1 MIEEP
6 LQLSIKILD
15 KEYRIACEFHE
26 QDDLKASARLLDN
39 RMRDI
44 RQTGR
49 VIGTDRIAVMAA
61 LNIAYD
67 LIQLQRA
74 RSSPEGDLTR
84 RLQQLQNRVQ
94 SALAG
99 DADDEP
105 TAQQPAHN
113 PPPSNTEPS
122 VTSSLDAPRERV

>member
-1 MIEEP
+1 VIEEP

-26 QDDLKASARLLDN
+26 QDDLKASARLLDG
-39 RMRDI
+39 RMREI

-67 LIQLQRA
+67 LIQVQRA
-74 RSSPEGDLTR
+74 RSGPEGDLTR
-84 RLQQLQNRVQ
+84 RLQQLQDRVNH
-94 SALAG
+94 ALAG
-99 DADDEP
+99 DADDGQADQAESEIP
-105 TAQQPAHN
+105 AQ
-113 PPPSNTEPS
+113 
-122 VTSSLDAPRERV
+122 SSLDAPRERV

>member
-6 LQLSIKILD
+6 LQLTIKILD

-39 RMRDI
+39 RMREI
-44 RQTGR
+44 RQAGR
-49 VIGTDRIAVMAA
+49 VVGTDRIAVMAA

-74 RSSPEGDLTR
+74 CAGTENELNR
-84 RLQQLQNRVQ
+84 RLQQLQERVNQ
-94 SALAG
+94 ALAG
-99 DADDEP
+99 DREELRETQRLNQPEP
-105 TAQQPAHN
+105 QSQSA
-113 PPPSNTEPS
+113 
-122 VTSSLDAPRERV
+122 LDAPREKV

>member
-6 LQLSIKILD
+6 LQLTIKILD

-26 QDDLKASARLLDN
+26 QDDLKASARLLDS
-39 RMRDI
+39 RMREI

-49 VIGTDRIAVMAA
+49 VVGTDRIAIMAA

-74 RSSPEGDLTR
+74 CAGTENELNR
-84 RLQQLQNRVQ
+84 RLQQLQERVNR
-94 SALAG
+94 ALAG
-99 DADDEP
+99 EP
-105 TAQQPAHN
+105 EIEEQEGRIEGPSPAHQ
-113 PPPSNTEPS
+113 PP
-122 VTSSLDAPRERV
+122 LDAPREKV

>member
-26 QDDLKASARLLDN
+26 QDDLKASARLLDG
-39 RMRDI
+39 RMREI

-67 LIQLQRA
+67 LIQIQRA
-74 RSSPEGDLTR
+74 RSGPEGDLTR
-84 RLQQLQNRVQ
+84 RLQQLQDRVNH
-94 SALAG
+94 ALAG

-105 TAQQPAHN
+105 AAETDPEIPAQ
-113 PPPSNTEPS
+113 
-122 VTSSLDAPRERV
+122 SSLDAPRERV

>member
-6 LQLSIKILD
+6 LQLTIKILD

-26 QDDLKASARLLDN
+26 QDDLKASARLLDS
-39 RMRDI
+39 RMREI

-49 VIGTDRIAVMAA
+49 VVGTDRIAIMAA

-74 RSSPEGDLTR
+74 CAGTENELNR
-84 RLQQLQNRVQ
+84 RLQQLQERVNR
-94 SALAG
+94 ALAG
-99 DADDEP
+99 EP
-105 TAQQPAHN
+105 EIEQEGRIEGPSPAHQ
-113 PPPSNTEPS
+113 PP
-122 VTSSLDAPRERV
+122 LDAPREKV

>member
-26 QDDLKASARLLDN
+26 QDDLKASARLLDG
-39 RMRDI
+39 RMREI

-61 LNIAYD
+61 LNIAHD
-67 LIQLQRA
+67 LIQVQRA
-74 RSSPEGDLTR
+74 RSGPEGELTR
-84 RLQQLQNRVQ
+84 RLHQLQERVNH
-94 SALAG
+94 ALAG
-99 DADDEP
+99 DEDDEP
-105 TAQQPAHN
+105 ANQ
-113 PPPSNTEPS
+113 SEPETS
-122 VTSSLDAPRERV
+122 VQSSLDASRERV

>member
-26 QDDLKASARLLDN
+26 QDDLKASARLLDG
-39 RMRDI
+39 RMREI

-67 LIQLQRA
+67 LIQVQRA
-74 RSSPEGDLTR
+74 RSGPEGDLNR
-84 RLQQLQNRVQ
+84 RLRQLQDRVNH
-94 SALAG
+94 ALAG
-99 DADDEP
+99 DESDEQG
-105 TAQQPAHN
+105 AQGEPEIPAQ
-113 PPPSNTEPS
+113 
-122 VTSSLDAPRERV
+122 SSLDASRERV

>member
-6 LQLSIKILD
+6 LQLTIKILD

-39 RMRDI
+39 RMREI

-49 VIGTDRIAVMAA
+49 VVGTDRIAVMAA

-74 RSSPEGDLTR
+74 CAGTENELNR
-84 RLQQLQNRVQ
+84 RLQQLQERVNQ
-94 SALAG
+94 ALAG
-99 DADDEP
+99 ERDELCEP
-105 TAQQPAHN
+105 PRFDQP
-113 PPPSNTEPS
+113 EPVS
-122 VTSSLDAPRERV
+122 QSALDAPREKV